1 MCSEPGCSVS
11 ENKPKETGGI
21 FSFGSTG
28 GGGGSSSGS
37 TPFSFGAK
45 TAAPT
50 SSAAKTE
57 LPKPDV
63 TDSSKPSGAF
73 SFGSGTGKAFAVFL
87 DCQVVYIF
95 PLNSRVHWA

>member
-1 MCSEPGCSVS
+1 MKLCNHKLQKGDSEPACSVS

-63 TDSSKPSGAF
+63 TGMV
-73 SFGSGTGKAFAVFL
+73 TT
-87 DCQVVYIF
+87 
-95 PLNSRVHWA
+95 